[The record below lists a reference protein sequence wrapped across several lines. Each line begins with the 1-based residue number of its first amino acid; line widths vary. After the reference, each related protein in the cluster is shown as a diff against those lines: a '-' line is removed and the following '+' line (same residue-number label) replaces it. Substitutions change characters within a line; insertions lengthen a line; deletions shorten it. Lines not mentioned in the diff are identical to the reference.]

1 MDEASVGQKG
11 RLCHRWWTRGQR
23 PPGRC
28 DRRFQ
33 GAYIFAAVEPAT
45 GVDVALVLPQATTTT
60 MSLFLAEFAASLPE
74 NVHAVLVLDGA
85 GWHGARALTV
95 PPNVTL
101 VPLPPYSPE
110 LGAHRDR
117 TIAMGPDQSRRAG
130 LAVPV
135 PRASSRC
142 GSSPTTAP
150 SSMPAAR
157 PGTASSPSRVACDRS
172 AISPGSKNQ
181 FISSAVSERVWEA
194 GSDWLRMHHRLG
206 VGRWD
211 GNEGTQG
218 AEAAGFH
225 DRPDGGAVGA
235 DRTPDP

>member
-1 MDEASVGQKG
+1 LTSLAPCEGLREALKAAAEAHPGKRIALWFMDEASVGQKG

-135 PRASSRC
+135 PHASSRC

-172 AISPGSKNQ
+172 AISPGSEK
-181 FISSAVSERVWEA
+181 SRHRVS
-194 GSDWLRMHHRLG
+194 
-206 VGRWD
+206 
-211 GNEGTQG
+211 GN
-218 AEAAGFH
+218 
-225 DRPDGGAVGA
+225 
-235 DRTPDP
+235 TPSEKL